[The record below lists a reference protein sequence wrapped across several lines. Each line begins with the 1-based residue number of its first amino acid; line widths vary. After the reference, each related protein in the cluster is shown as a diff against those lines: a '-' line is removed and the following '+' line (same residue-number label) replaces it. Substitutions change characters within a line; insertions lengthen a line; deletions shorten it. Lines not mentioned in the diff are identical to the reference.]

1 MNRIANLRSSFG
13 PLATLMAFFSTLT
26 LSSCSRRNDAGSYT
40 MWGALVLI
48 LDVVAMI
55 DALRQ
60 PWSLGKKLLW
70 IAIIYLL
77 PVLGLILYYLISGR
91 GKS

>member
-1 MNRIANLRSSFG
+1 
-13 PLATLMAFFSTLT
+13 
-26 LSSCSRRNDAGSYT
+26 